1 MPVDFKVHSTAKRA
15 LAIVAFA
22 LLLSALLVGV
32 RKLTAPNQSAVA
44 QQSIASFPAP
54 SVVAYIAP
62 VVMLKVDDAAREL
75 NWSAA
80 LAAKLNGRVEVAV
93 PNGRIDVLTD
103 IYAIE
108 VERLE
113 KWHEGIGQA
122 SHYAISTGKVGC
134 LALIIDSDKWPLNEA
149 TLAKLRTVEQTAV
162 SRAIKLLILRRI
174 APEA

>member
-1 MPVDFKVHSTAKRA
+1 
-15 LAIVAFA
+15 
-22 LLLSALLVGV
+22 
-32 RKLTAPNQSAVA
+32 
-44 QQSIASFPAP
+44 
-54 SVVAYIAP
+54 
-62 VVMLKVDDAAREL
+62 MLKVDDAAREL

-162 SRAIKLLILRRI
+162 SRATKLLILRRI

>member
-1 MPVDFKVHSTAKRA
+1 MPVRFAVHSTAKRA

-22 LLLSALLVGV
+22 LVLSALLVGA
-32 RKLTAPNQSAVA
+32 RKLTAPSSGVAA
-44 QQSIASFPAP
+44 QQAIAAP
-54 SVVAYIAP
+54 SAAGAAAYIAP
-62 VVMLKVDDAAREL
+62 VVMLRVDDAAREV

-80 LAAKLNGRVEVAV
+80 LAAKLNGKVEVVV

-103 IYAIE
+103 NYAIE

-122 SHYAISTGKVGC
+122 AHYAVSTGKVGC
-134 LALIIDSDKWPLNEA
+134 LAIIIDSDKWPINEA
-149 TLAKLRTVEQTAV
+149 TLAKLRTIEQTAV